1 MGTIIDCATVAHAS
15 WRSRH
20 SALRIAVAAA
30 RACLD
35 AAACRPTDLDLLIN
49 AGIYRDRNLGEP
61 ALAALIQEDVGANP
75 EDPHPG
81 AHGTFS
87 CDVANGVCGPLTA
100 LQIVDGFL
108 RSGAINRALV
118 VASDADPGHHLTE
131 EPFPF
136 AGAGGAL
143 LCHCTDDDS
152 GFGPFCWANSPD
164 RSESFRATVTYHDG
178 RNRLR
183 IEACDAADDM
193 SAALA
198 AKVALE
204 SLDRASINLD
214 AVGLVLAAP
223 ARASFVDGLSSHL
236 GVPREHIAVARDDH
250 IHTAALIAA
259 FHDADAAG
267 RLQPGTTVL
276 FVAAGSGITA
286 GAARYRVP
294 HIRSEGSG

>member
-1 MGTIIDCATVAHAS
+1 MGTIIDCATVARAS

-20 SALRIAVAAA
+20 SALRIAVATT

-35 AAACRPTDLDLLIN
+35 VAGCRPNELDLLIN

-87 CDVANGVCGPLTA
+87 YDVANGLCGPLTA

-131 EPFPF
+131 ETFPF

-143 LCHCTDDDS
+143 LCHRTDDES

-164 RSESFRATVTYHDG
+164 RSRSFRATVTYHGG

-183 IEACDAADDM
+183 IEASDAADQV

-198 AKVALE
+198 AKVAQE
-204 SLDRASINLD
+204 CLDRASVNLD

-223 ARASFVDGLSSHL
+223 ARASFADGLASHL
-236 GVPREHIAVARDDH
+236 GVPRDRIAVARDDR

-259 FHDADAAG
+259 FHDADATG
-267 RLQPGTTVL
+267 RLQPGTTVV

-286 GAARYRVP
+286 GAAMYRVP
-294 HIRSEGSG
+294 DVRST

>member
-1 MGTIIDCATVAHAS
+1 MGTIIDCATVAHTS

-35 AAACRPTDLDLLIN
+35 KAGCRPNDLDLLIN

-108 RSGAINRALV
+108 RSGAISRALV

-143 LCHCTDDDS
+143 LCHGTDDDS
-152 GFGPFCWANSPD
+152 GFGVFCWANSPD
-164 RSESFRATVTYHDG
+164 RSSSFRATVTYHDG

-183 IEACDAADDM
+183 IEARDPADDV

-198 AKVALE
+198 AKVAQQC
-204 SLDRASINLD
+204 LDRASINLD
-214 AVGLVLAAP
+214 SVGLVLAAP
-223 ARASFVDGLSSHL
+223 ARASFADGLASHL
-236 GVPREHIAVARDDH
+236 GVPVERIAIAREDR

-259 FHDADAAG
+259 FHDADAAAS
-267 RLQPGTTVL
+267 LQPGNTLL
-276 FVAAGSGITA
+276 FVAADSGVAA
-286 GAARYRVP
+286 GAALYRVP
-294 HIRSEGSG
+294 DLRPQGSG

>member
-1 MGTIIDCATVAHAS
+1 MGTIIDCARVAHAS

-20 SALRIAVAAA
+20 SALRIAVATA

-35 AAACRPTDLDLLIN
+35 AAGCRPNDLDLLIN

-61 ALAALIQEDVGANP
+61 ALAALIQGDIGANP

-87 CDVANGVCGPLTA
+87 YDVANGLCGPLTA

-136 AGAGGAL
+136 ANAGGAL

-152 GFGPFCWANSPD
+152 GFGPFCWANSLD
-164 RSESFRATVTYHDG
+164 RSKSFRATVTYHNG

-183 IEACDAADDM
+183 IEACDATDHL

-198 AKVALE
+198 AKVAQE
-204 SLDRASINLD
+204 CLDRASISVD
-214 AVGLVLAAP
+214 AIGLVLAAP
-223 ARASFVDGLSSHL
+223 ARASFADGLASHL
-236 GVPREHIAVARDDH
+236 GVPVERIAVARDDR
-250 IHTAALIAA
+250 IHTATLIAA

-267 RLQPGTTVL
+267 RLQPGTKVL

-286 GAARYRVP
+286 GAALYRVP
-294 HIRSEGSG
+294 DVHSEASS

>member
-1 MGTIIDCATVAHAS
+1 MGTVIDQATVTHAT

-20 SALRIAVAAA
+20 SALRIAVASA

-35 AAACRPTDLDLLIN
+35 AAGCRPNELDLLIN

-61 ALAALIQEDVGANP
+61 ALAAMIQEDVGANP

-81 AHGTFS
+81 VHGTFS
-87 CDVANGVCGPLTA
+87 YDVANGLCGPLTA
-100 LQIVDGFL
+100 VQIVDGFL

-143 LCHCTDDDS
+143 LCHRTEDDA
-152 GFGPFCWANSPD
+152 GFGAFSWANAPD
-164 RSESFRATVTYHDG
+164 GGESFRATVTYRDG

-183 IEACDAADDM
+183 IDARDAADDY

-198 AKVALE
+198 AKVAE
-204 SLDRASINLD
+204 QCLDRGSTNLD

-223 ARASFVDGLSSHL
+223 ARMSFTEGLASHL
-236 GVPREHIAVARDDH
+236 GVPSQRIAVARDGR

-259 FHDADAAG
+259 YHDADVVG
-267 RLQPGTTVL
+267 RVQSGHTVL
-276 FVAAGSGITA
+276 FVAAGSGVTA
-286 GAARYRVP
+286 GAALYRVP
-294 HIRSEGSG
+294 DNNT

>member
-1 MGTIIDCATVAHAS
+1 MGTIIDRATVAHAS

-20 SALRIAVAAA
+20 SALRIAVATT

-35 AAACRPTDLDLLIN
+35 AAGCRPNDVDLLIN
-49 AGIYRDRNLGEP
+49 AGIYRDRILGEP
-61 ALAALIQEDVGANP
+61 ALAALIQEDIGANP

-87 CDVANGVCGPLTA
+87 YDVANGVCGPLTA

-108 RSGAINRALV
+108 GSGAINRALV

-143 LCHCTDDDS
+143 LCHRTDDDS

-164 RSESFRATVTYHDG
+164 HRKSFRATVTYQHG

-183 IEACDAADDM
+183 IEAGDAADDV
-193 SAALA
+193 SAVLA
-198 AKVALE
+198 AKVAE
-204 SLDRASINLD
+204 ECVDRTSTDLD
-214 AVGLVLAAP
+214 AVSLVLAAP
-223 ARASFVDGLSSHL
+223 ARASFAEGLASHL
-236 GVPREHIAVARDDH
+236 GVPVERIAVAHDER

-259 FHDADAAG
+259 FHDADVAT
-267 RLQPGTTVL
+267 RLQPGDTVL
-276 FVAAGSGITA
+276 FVAADSGVTA
-286 GAARYRVP
+286 GAAVYRVP
-294 HIRSEGSG
+294 A